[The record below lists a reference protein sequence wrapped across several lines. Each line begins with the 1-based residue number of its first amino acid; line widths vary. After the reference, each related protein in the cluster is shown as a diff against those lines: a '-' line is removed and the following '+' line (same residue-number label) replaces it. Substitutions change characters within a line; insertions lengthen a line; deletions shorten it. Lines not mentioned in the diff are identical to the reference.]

1 MNYRLSPSPILALIF
16 GSLIMVV
23 ILLVLGFGIVSAT
36 RNTVDLLRD
45 RADIGIGI
53 ITSEIEDH
61 LKSARDGTYIDGTY
75 GDDGGVLDNS
85 RVFFTS
91 GADGTER
98 LPDIGG
104 PAASDVGMNPATF

>member
-1 MNYRLSPSPILALIF
+1 
-16 GSLIMVV
+16 MVV

-85 RVFFTS
+85 RVSSRRVRT
-91 GADGTER
+91 GRNAYQTLEDRQPRTLE
-98 LPDIGG
+98 
-104 PAASDVGMNPATF
+104 